1 MLDITVPASELEDDD
16 RPDYERTF
24 FMIEAGLIEDSR
36 QMWLMLEGD

>member
-24 FMIEAGLIEDSR
+24 FIIEDGPIEDGR
-36 QMWLMLEGD
+36 QMRLALEED